1 MGPDDPHRA
10 TLEVYED
17 RAAQWA
23 ARSSAA
29 HAEVD
34 RFTKRLAGDPELPAG
49 AVMDLGCGPGS
60 HLDSL
65 PAGTIAMDASAAM
78 LGLVAEAS
86 PSAPRVRADLRAL
99 PVAGR
104 SLRAA
109 WANKS
114 YVHIARSLVPM
125 ALWDLH
131 RALAPGGIAGIGLFG
146 GDQEHSPYDGDW
158 FPGRWFSLW
167 PEHLLR
173 DVIEGAGFAVE
184 SLAQREAP
192 ASGDAPYVFTL
203 VRRKRTL
210 ADTVGPGMRL
220 LLVGLN
226 PSLHAADSGVGFS
239 GPSNRGWPALLASG
253 LATADRD
260 PSALLREHRIGM
272 TDMVKRATA
281 RASELDPAEYR
292 DGIARLDRLCAWLQP
307 SAVCV
312 VGLTGWRVAVDRGA
326 TAGPQDRRLGG
337 RPVWLMQNPSGLN
350 AHVTTE
356 DLADSLLGAARLADR
371 AVQTDSPGSRLP

>member
-1 MGPDDPHRA
+1 
-10 TLEVYED
+10 
-17 RAAQWA
+17 
-23 ARSSAA
+23 
-29 HAEVD
+29 
-34 RFTKRLAGDPELPAG
+34 
-49 AVMDLGCGPGS
+49 
-60 HLDSL
+60 
-65 PAGTIAMDASAAM
+65 
-78 LGLVAEAS
+78 
-86 PSAPRVRADLRAL
+86 
-99 PVAGR
+99 
-104 SLRAA
+104 
-109 WANKS
+109 
-114 YVHIARSLVPM
+114 M

-158 FPGRWFSLW
+158 FPGRWFSRW
-167 PEHLLR
+167 PEQLLR
-173 DVIEGAGFAVE
+173 DVFEGAGFAVE
-184 SLAQREAP
+184 SLAQHEAP
-192 ASGDAPYVFTL
+192 NSGDDPYVFTV
-203 VRRKRTL
+203 VRREHTL
-210 ADTVGPGMRL
+210 AATGGPGMRL

-356 DLADSLLGAARLADR
+356 DLADSLLGAAGLADR
-371 AVQTDSPGSRLP
+371 AVQTDPPGSRLP